1 MPNTTKQQ
9 MNYKLLIILLFPLL
23 SYGQIATDKKLH
35 FVAGAGI
42 SFVTYAT
49 VYSITK
55 DRQKAKIY
63 SVLSALGAG
72 IIKEVIDERKYNGFD
87 SKDILAT
94 TLGGLTFTY
103 SIDLLAKRKKK
114 TIF

>member
-1 MPNTTKQQ
+1 MKTL
-9 MNYKLLIILLFPLL
+9 KLTLALLFL
-23 SYGQIATDKKLH
+23 SAITYGQIATDKKLH
-35 FVAGAGI
+35 YIAGAGI

-55 DRQKAKIY
+55 DRKKAKIY
-63 SVLSALGAG
+63 SIASAVLAG
-72 IIKEVIDERKYNGFD
+72 VVKELIDEKKYNGFD

-94 TLGGLTFTY
+94 SLGGLTISY
-103 SIDLLAKRKKK
+103 SIDLLSKSKTK

>member
-1 MPNTTKQQ
+1 MKTL
-9 MNYKLLIILLFPLL
+9 KLTLALLFL
-23 SYGQIATDKKLH
+23 SAITYGQIATDKKLH

-42 SFVTYAT
+42 SFVTYGT

-55 DRQKAKIY
+55 DRKKAKIY
-63 SVLSALGAG
+63 SIASAVLAG
-72 IIKEVIDERKYNGFD
+72 VVKELIDEKKYNGFD

-94 TLGGLTFTY
+94 SLGGLTISY
-103 SIDLLAKRKKK
+103 SIDLLSKSKTK